1 MEEQVI
7 NFIKGLNPDSL
18 LTYSSVTRF
27 KVINCHLPYIY
38 NDREYCI
45 QWILC
50 DFSYLNKN
58 EIEEALYFNV
68 DEGDDYTQHYRLSII
83 KSSHNFNLFHELYIE
98 LTNNYRIG
106 TLSILNKN

>member
-18 LTYSSVTRF
+18 LTYSSVNRF
-27 KVINCHLPYIY
+27 KVINCHLPYTY

-50 DFSYLNKN
+50 DFSCLRKN
-58 EIEEALYFNV
+58 EIEQAFYFNI
-68 DEGDDYTQHYRLSII
+68 DEDGHTKHYPLSIV

-98 LTNNYRIG
+98 LTNNYRMG

>member
-38 NDREYCI
+38 NDCEYCI
-45 QWILC
+45 EWILC

-58 EIEEALYFNV
+58 EIDEAFYFNIN
-68 DEGDDYTQHYRLSII
+68 DGYSTNHYSLSVI
-83 KSSHNFNLFHELYIE
+83 KLDHNFNLFHELYIE
-98 LTNNYRIG
+98 LTNNYRMG